1 MCYNTRNG
9 GINMANLLLFGTP
22 EIVTVSVFGAL
33 FVGFIIYLIFVPMKS
48 WFTALFGGAYI
59 PTFKLLAMKN
69 RQIDVGKVVG
79 AYILSKKSKLGIK
92 LSQIESFV
100 QSGGDIMEV
109 LTALNFAKDAG
120 IALSFDLACA
130 IDRANH
136 NVVECVQNHLNSKV
150 IAVDDIRGFTKDEYE
165 IITAARVSVKLDLA
179 NYVNGLGEEDLKSTV
194 NAWVLENISHCPNHK
209 NILNDPNKTLLGNFD
224 LHIVGQKS
232 MYDILDA
239 SICKVEVGRN
249 LNMEKQIQEAEKAK
263 VYAQIEAERMK
274 NAEEVKELQMRTKTE
289 EVKAEMLQAE
299 AEVPKALS
307 QAIKEGRFSV
317 MDYYK
322 LMNLQADTA
331 LRRSI
336 IANEQ
341 NQKAES
347 DFSFNDDE
355 GDLFE

>member
-1 MCYNTRNG
+1 MS
-9 GINMANLLLFGTP
+9 NLLLFGTP

-33 FVGFIIYLIFVPMKS
+33 LVGFIVYLAFVPMKS

-69 RQIDVGKVVG
+69 RKLNVETITK
-79 AYILSKKSKLGIK
+79 AYILAKKSKLGLK
-92 LSQIESFV
+92 LAQIESFV
-100 QSGGDIMEV
+100 ESGGDIMEV
-109 LTALNFAKDAG
+109 VTALNFAKDAG
-120 IALSFDLACA
+120 INLSFELACA

-136 NVVECVQNHLNSKV
+136 DAVECVQNHLNSKV
-150 IAVDDIRGFTKDEYE
+150 ITVDGIKGFTKDEHE
-165 IITAARVSVKLDLA
+165 IITAARVSVKLNLS
-179 NYVNGLGEEDLKSTV
+179 NYVNGLGVEDLKSTV
-194 NAWVLENISHCPNHK
+194 NAWILENISHCPRYK
-209 NILNDPNKTLLGNFD
+209 DILTDPNKTLLGNFD
-224 LHIVGQKS
+224 LRVVGQKS
-232 MYDILDA
+232 MYDILDV
-239 SICKVEVGRN
+239 SICRVEVGRN
-249 LNMEKQIQEAEKAK
+249 LNMEKEIQEAEKAK

-274 NAEEVKELQMRTKTE
+274 NAEEIKELQMRTKTE
-289 EVKAEMLQAE
+289 AMKTEVLQAE

-336 IANEQ
+336 IDGEKK
-341 NQKAES
+341 QK
-347 DFSFNDDE
+347 DFDFDDDDE